1 MLHEFQPGDMV
12 GSREEMREGAG
23 SLCAQPRPPAPDT
36 AYRIIESSQEVDFI
50 HQGIHFGLQLHLVHV
65 GGVHVL
71 GTEHAFTL
79 RFIPGAAASLS
90 GRELGWRMSAPRDES
105 VSLFQAL
112 EWNLQGGEDHVG
124 TRAVRECSPV
134 H

>member
-1 MLHEFQPGDMV
+1 MGEAGHAGAPWNPYPFIEALEEFDLI
-12 GSREEMREGAG
+12 R
-23 SLCAQPRPPAPDT
+23 
-36 AYRIIESSQEVDFI
+36 
-50 HQGIHFGLQLHLVHV
+50 QGVHLGLELHLVHV